1 MAAPR
6 LAILSWDHLPA
17 VIAKAFLTLGLG
29 WISTTVTLPGEA
41 TQVKVNP
48 PTPPLG
54 YTISVLIETAPG
66 QHPVATPAVSFRGQ
80 EYPAF
85 TVGTQQWRALLPTS
99 PLDSPGL
106 ESIQIQGF
114 ADPTQMEIILEARDF
129 PVQRVY
135 LSPQVASLEPTELEI
150 IRVAQFREQ
159 ATPEKHW
166 QGYFIP
172 PSQGPVST
180 IFGVRRYYNDV
191 FAENYYHRGIDYA
204 GPVGSVVVAPAAG
217 RVGLV
222 GYESDGFRLHGN
234 MVGLD
239 HGQGVT
245 SVLLHLSR
253 IDVKEGE
260 RVEAGQ
266 AIGAIGATGIATGPH
281 LHWGLFVH
289 GVSVDPIPWMHLNIR

>member
-6 LAILSWDHLPA
+6 SAILFWDHISA
-17 VIAKAFLTLGLG
+17 VGTKGLATLALG
-29 WISTTVTLPGEA
+29 WISTTVALSGQA

-48 PTPPLG
+48 PTPQLG

-66 QHPVATPAVSFRGQ
+66 QQPLAPPAVLFRGQ

-85 TVGTQQWRALLPTS
+85 TVGAQQWRALLPTS
-99 PLDSPGL
+99 PLDAPGL

-114 ADPTQMEIILEARDF
+114 ADPTQLEIDLEARDF

-135 LSPQVASLEPTELEI
+135 LAPQVASLEPTELEMT
-150 IRVAQFREQ
+150 RVSQFRDQ
-159 ATPEKHW
+159 VTPKKHW

-180 IFGVRRYYNDV
+180 IFGVRRYYNNV
-191 FAENYYHRGIDYA
+191 FADNYYHRGIDYA

-217 RVGLV
+217 TVGLV

-245 SVLLHLSR
+245 SVFLHLSR
-253 IDVKEGE
+253 MDVKEGD